1 MHDRL
6 VGIPPDDDGPTSTL
20 QQMRTLIA
28 SGGTGPEQAAELAM
42 NQPGFY
48 NVVLKNWVKPWT
60 NVEQT
65 VFVPLNDY
73 VTTVIGIIRD
83 ERDYRDV
90 LTADLVYVADVTH
103 PDLAGT
109 IPPYSH
115 FDNDHYAALEDNQI
129 DLSNL
134 AYLPEDG
141 VPQSSIEPVPIP
153 SASAAGVITTR
164 AAGEAFFIDG
174 TNRRMF
180 RFTAMNFL
188 CRDMEQLSDVSRP
201 ADFVRQDVN
210 RSPGGDSELFHTQC
224 VGCHSGMDPM
234 AGAYAFFEWDKTAER
249 VVHTPLQVSG
259 KHLINANVFAGGYI
273 TVDNSW
279 RNLWRSGTNA
289 VLGWRGP
296 SASGLGPQ
304 SLGVEVANSRAFS
317 LCQVEK
323 VFKEVCFRP
332 PESALD
338 AQAIKDIADDF
349 ELSSYRMKTAF
360 AKVAAYCM
368 GD

>member
-6 VGIPPDDDGPTSTL
+6 VGVPPDQATL
-20 QQMRTLIA
+20 QSMRTLIA
-28 SGGTGPEQAAELAM
+28 GGGPGPEQAAELAM
-42 NQPGFY
+42 SRPGFY

-65 VFVPLNDY
+65 VFVDLNDY
-73 VTTVIGIIRD
+73 TATVIGIIRD
-83 ERDYRDV
+83 ERDFRDV
-90 LTADLVYVADVTH
+90 LSADVVYMGDTAH
-103 PDLAGT
+103 PDLGFLPA
-109 IPPYSH
+109 YSH
-115 FDNDHYAALEDNQI
+115 FDNDHYVALEQNQV
-129 DLSNL
+129 DMSRVD
-134 AYLPEDG
+134 YLVDRT
-141 VPQSSIEPVPIP
+141 QSGLPGSLIG
-153 SASAAGVITTR
+153 SGDAAGVVTTR

-174 TNRRMF
+174 TNRRMW
-180 RFTAMNFL
+180 RFTAMNYL
-188 CRDMEQLSDVSRP
+188 CRDMEQLHDTTRP
-201 ADFVRQDVN
+201 ADRVRQDVS

-234 AGAYAFFEWDKTAER
+234 AGAYAYFEWDKDQSR
-249 VVHTPLQVSG
+249 VVHTPGFVSG
-259 KHLINANVFAGGYI
+259 KHLINANTFPGGYI
-273 TVDNSW
+273 TVDNRW
-279 RNLWRSGTNA
+279 QNMWRSGVNA
-289 VLGWRGP
+289 VLAWRGP
-296 SASGLGPQ
+296 SASGFGPQ

-323 VFKEVCFRP
+323 AFKEVCFRP
-332 PESALD
+332 PESDLD

>member
-6 VGIPPDDDGPTSTL
+6 VGVPPDDTTL
-20 QQMRTLIA
+20 QSMRTLIA
-28 SGGTGPEQAAELAM
+28 GGGAGPEQAAELAM
-42 NQPGFY
+42 TQPGFY

-65 VFVPLNDY
+65 VFTDLNDY
-73 VTTVIGIIRD
+73 VATVIGIIRD
-83 ERDYRDV
+83 DHDFRDV
-90 LTADLVYVADVTH
+90 LSSDRIYVGNTAS
-103 PDLAGT
+103 PDLGFLPA
-109 IPPYSH
+109 YSH
-115 FDNDHYAALEDNQI
+115 TDNQHYVELEQNQV
-129 DLSNL
+129 DLSRTD
-134 AYLPEDG
+134 YLIERT
-141 VPQSSIEPVPIP
+141 QSGLPGSMIGPGD
-153 SASAAGVITTR
+153 AAGVVTTR
-164 AAGEAFFIDG
+164 AAGEAFVIDG
-174 TNRRMF
+174 TNRRRF
-180 RFTAMNFL
+180 RFTAMNYL
-188 CRDMEQLSDVSRP
+188 CRDMEQLSDVTRP
-201 ADFVRQDVN
+201 ADLVRQDVN

-234 AGAYAFFEWDKTAER
+234 AGAYAFFEWDKDQNRT
-249 VVHTPLQVSG
+249 VHTQGGFVTP
-259 KHLINANVFAGGYI
+259 KHLINANVFPGGYV
-273 TVDNSW
+273 TVDNRW

-296 SASGLGPQ
+296 SATGLGPQ

-338 AQAIKDIADDF
+338 AQAIKDIADDL